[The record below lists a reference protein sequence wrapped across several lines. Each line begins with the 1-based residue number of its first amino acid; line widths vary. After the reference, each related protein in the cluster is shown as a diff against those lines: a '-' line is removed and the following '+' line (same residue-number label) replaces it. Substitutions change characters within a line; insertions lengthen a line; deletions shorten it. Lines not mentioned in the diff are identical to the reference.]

1 MSRKISHLE
10 KDRKRESVCMSL
22 FMRVRWRMSER
33 NCVHMCVCVCERE
46 RQRETER
53 DRERQRESERD
64 REKLEFEV
72 FLRILRI
79 LQQLICC

>member
-22 FMRVRWRMSER
+22 FMRVRCWRMSER
-33 NCVHMCVCVCERE
+33 NCVLMCVCERE
-46 RQRETER
+46 RQR